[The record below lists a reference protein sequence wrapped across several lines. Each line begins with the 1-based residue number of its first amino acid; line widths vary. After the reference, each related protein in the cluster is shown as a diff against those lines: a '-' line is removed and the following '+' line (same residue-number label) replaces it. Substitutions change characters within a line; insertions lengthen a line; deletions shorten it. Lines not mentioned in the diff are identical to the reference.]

1 MATSITVVLKGN
13 APPHQWELR
22 SLLARTLS
30 DFPIPFNPCRF
41 IGLIVLPVVGLFN
54 DLCALLRAGLAV
66 IPRRD
71 HVMTL
76 RVRALS
82 ISYRTAGVANPM
94 RDAIREHLLLC
105 HLGQFLIA
113 VSRLATHTDPGRV
126 DMGVRL
132 TPAEGNNCRDLVAN
146 TAEETFPVVGVLRD

>member
-1 MATSITVVLKGN
+1 MRDIKLFATSITVVLKGN

-54 DLCALLRAGLAV
+54 DLCALLRAGLPV

-82 ISYRTAGVANPM
+82 ISYRTAGVANP
-94 RDAIREHLLLC
+94 LLLRQNLFPI
-105 HLGQFLIA
+105 LGIL
-113 VSRLATHTDPGRV
+113 SLA
-126 DMGVRL
+126 L
-132 TPAEGNNCRDLVAN
+132 
-146 TAEETFPVVGVLRD
+146 